1 MEMIRKDDNMD
12 VFVELL
18 KTCIPTIVGAL
29 IVIIPTAIN
38 KKMEINQKREEQK
51 FQEKQQRYTKLITLF
66 TKVLR
71 AQKNSQFDD
80 KDVDELI
87 ELINTINVTGGLGV
101 INCLNS
107 YVNTWGKEDKTNQ
120 NKAYSELVKAIRLDL
135 NVDNKELNNFPQL
148 GLIEINVH
156 K

>member
-1 MEMIRKDDNMD
+1 MIRKDDNMD

-87 ELINTINVTGGLGV
+87 ELINTINVTGGLDV
-101 INCLNS
+101 INCLNA

-120 NKAYSELVKAIRLDL
+120 NKAYVELVKAIRLDL